1 MLTPDLLHEYQKK
14 AVNFQCTHPNSML
27 WLDMGLGK
35 TIVTLTTL
43 SHLIR
48 TQFLTGVIIVAPIR
62 VCRLVWRQEAAK
74 WEHTKHLTFSVVMGD
89 KDQRTR
95 ALLRPANIYLINF
108 ENLGWLAE
116 TLHTYFVRQKKALP
130 FNGIVWDEIS
140 KMKNSST
147 NRVKA
152 TKKILQ
158 HFAWS
163 TGLTGT
169 PASNG
174 YKDLHGQFL
183 VVDRGVRLGES
194 KTAFKHRFYRK
205 IGPYKEVPYDD
216 TETTIKGLI
225 GDITL
230 EMSAE
235 DYNPLPDLMINDVNI
250 EMPAELR
257 GMYDEMEKNLFLQL
271 DNGVEKEMF
280 NQASLTN
287 TCLQFSNGS
296 IYPVAGMP
304 LWEPIHSLKLDALE
318 DIVDEAQ
325 GSPIL
330 CSYAYRS
337 DAARIMERFK
347 SLNPINLTECKS
359 EKSLVDAMARWK
371 RGECPLMI
379 GHAACLHP
387 ETQVLTERYGWVRIV
402 DVTSDDLV
410 FDGVEFVRHS
420 GCSYSGYKDVIDVMG
435 ITMTPDHKLLING
448 QWVEAKDVRD
458 TEEVRQ
464 EALHLGYKTTNYSS
478 GTLYD
483 VRKRVGDAAPERNE
497 EQSGK
502 PGALRQLH
510 QHHVSQ
516 DDQHSHLANLA
527 GDDVESERPDRQEL
541 RGKRYFGMPGMGIIR
556 AVLSRYALRVFGRF
570 DNRANR
576 RKWSVLC
583 EQLSMGI
590 QHGTTVQQAEQ
601 SLCDVPGRTGAFGG
615 TDQAQRVLK
624 DDADHETQSGDDRGR
639 SGAGLR
645 GIGVREESE
654 SGERKATGK
663 AHVYDLVDCGPRHQ
677 FVIKNDKDE
686 VFISH
691 NSMGH
696 GIDGLQDR
704 GHTLVWFGLNWSLDL
719 YDQFNARVRRQGQGA
734 PVICH
739 RIMMIDTLDQAQ
751 ALALDEKAT
760 TQTSLRKAVK
770 EYRQSRKL

>member
-1 MLTPDLLHEYQKK
+1 
-14 AVNFQCTHPNSML
+14 
-27 WLDMGLGK
+27 
-35 TIVTLTTL
+35 
-43 SHLIR
+43 
-48 TQFLTGVIIVAPIR
+48 
-62 VCRLVWRQEAAK
+62 
-74 WEHTKHLTFSVVMGD
+74 MGD

-95 ALLRPANIYLINF
+95 ALLRPANVYLINY

-205 IGPYKEVPYDD
+205 IGPHKEVPYDD

-371 RGECPLMI
+371 RGDCPLMI
-379 GHAACLHP
+379 GHAA
-387 ETQVLTERYGWVRIV
+387 
-402 DVTSDDLV
+402 
-410 FDGVEFVRHS
+410 
-420 GCSYSGYKDVIDVMG
+420 
-435 ITMTPDHKLLING
+435 
-448 QWVEAKDVRD
+448 
-458 TEEVRQ
+458 
-464 EALHLGYKTTNYSS
+464 
-478 GTLYD
+478 
-483 VRKRVGDAAPERNE
+483 
-497 EQSGK
+497 
-502 PGALRQLH
+502 
-510 QHHVSQ
+510 
-516 DDQHSHLANLA
+516 
-527 GDDVESERPDRQEL
+527 
-541 RGKRYFGMPGMGIIR
+541 
-556 AVLSRYALRVFGRF
+556 
-570 DNRANR
+570 
-576 RKWSVLC
+576 
-583 EQLSMGI
+583 
-590 QHGTTVQQAEQ
+590 
-601 SLCDVPGRTGAFGG
+601 
-615 TDQAQRVLK
+615 
-624 DDADHETQSGDDRGR
+624 
-639 SGAGLR
+639 
-645 GIGVREESE
+645 
-654 SGERKATGK
+654 
-663 AHVYDLVDCGPRHQ
+663 
-677 FVIKNDKDE
+677 
-686 VFISH
+686 
-691 NSMGH
+691 SMGH